1 MNSNPEDT
9 LPREGRRRRVVVSAL
24 VLAALAALTIA
35 FSSPLF
41 AVLGFEFSALMALA
55 LSFVCGIAAIRSSS
69 MEWTKGTEWTRVR
82 AVIFESVALAF
93 VPLVI
98 SVASLSF
105 LHNCSFWDGLLF
117 YFEIAV
123 PSAIFG
129 GLFGLGFRMLVRNRG
144 WAVFSFIAFWVVTL
158 FLSLLPGYTNP
169 QLFAYGWQYGF
180 FPGFVWDEAM
190 ELSNAYLFARIE
202 AVFWVALLFGI
213 AKTIILK
220 KNGTKLT
227 HWTHWAITGVPL
239 LGTIVLFLLQDQL
252 GITSSHAAVQALLSQ
267 EAQPA
272 PNCTIYY
279 APGSLT
285 DEELDKIE
293 WNVRWYLHD
302 IEQRFLLSPEH
313 PSIRIYIYPSNDAM
327 FRLVGTRVA
336 SIAKPWLG
344 EVEIAKGNLQNLK
357 HELTHVML
365 REKGVFPFYASW
377 STGVTEGPAMSVQP
391 KYDGIYTL
399 DEHAARILQLHY
411 ASGVRQIMS
420 FSGFAANAS
429 EKSYVLAGSFSRY
442 LLSTYGPEKFDR
454 VYASLDWQKEY
465 GKPLDSLQ
473 AEWKRW
479 LTPLITPMDAGDS
492 AHFRYYYDRSSII
505 FNPCLRRIG
514 KLDRNAADAYR
525 EERWTD
531 AARLYRSAIAEG
543 GGIEPLVGLSDA
555 LLRLHQPA
563 AALAALD
570 TTRNPII
577 QKERIVLAPRQADL
591 CAMLGDTLAA
601 DRLYARA
608 LDAKL
613 SSGTFLIAYAHRVML
628 HSAVQ
633 SEWIKRLN
641 EEYIPDTDRSQ
652 EFASFLQVW
661 SVHQPRPG
669 FDRADLAL
677 RYIYSLLLEGKG
689 ELSGASQTDPF
700 GEPGGTPK
708 VLNAASLNEND
719 SLAISFMALHFANLQ
734 SDDSHCQYDLSIA
747 TNFCPSKYSR
757 AVEEEARELNAEWE
771 FQDRGTSPSRGS
783 TRP

>member
-1 MNSNPEDT
+1 MA
-9 LPREGRRRRVVVSAL
+9 VYAL
-24 VLAALAALTIA
+24 VLAVLAALTIV

-41 AVLGFEFSALMALA
+41 AVLGFEYSALTALA
-55 LSFVCGIAAIRSSS
+55 LSFVCGIAAIGGS
-69 MEWTKGTEWTRVR
+69 WTEWAEWARVR
-82 AVIFESVALAF
+82 TVIFESAGLAF
-93 VPLVI
+93 VPLAV
-98 SVASLSF
+98 SVASLPF

-123 PSAIFG
+123 PSAVLG

-190 ELSNAYLFARIE
+190 ELSNAYVFARLQDVI
-202 AVFWVALLFGI
+202 WVAFFLSLS
-213 AKTIILK
+213 ALVSKP
-220 KNGTKLT
+220 KNGTNRT
-227 HWTHWAITGVPL
+227 HRTYMSLVGAL
-239 LGTIVLFLLQDQL
+239 LVCAFVLFALHDQL

-267 EAQPA
+267 QAEPA
-272 PNCTIYY
+272 DSCTIYY

-285 DEELDKIE
+285 NEELDKFE
-293 WNVRWYLHD
+293 ENVRWYLHD
-302 IEQRFLLSPEH
+302 IERRFKLSEKH
-313 PSIRIYIYPSNDAM
+313 PPIRIYIYPSSDAM

-344 EVEIAKGNLQNLK
+344 EVEIAKGNLENLK

-399 DEHAARILQLHY
+399 DEHAARILQLQY

-429 EKSYVLAGSFSRY
+429 EKSYVLAGSFSRF

-514 KLDRNAADAYR
+514 KLDRTADDAYR
-525 EERWTD
+525 EERWND

-543 GGIEPLVGLSDA
+543 GGIEPLIGLSNA
-555 LLRLHQPA
+555 LLQLHQPR

-591 CAMLGDTLAA
+591 RAMLGDTLHA
-601 DRLYARA
+601 DSLYARS

-613 SSGTFLIAYAHRVML
+613 SSGTFLIAYAHRMLL

-633 SEWIKRLN
+633 SEWIKRLS
-641 EEYIPDTDRSQ
+641 EEYMPDTDRSQ
-652 EFASFLQVW
+652 QFVAFLEVW
-661 SVHQPRPG
+661 RVHQPQPG

-700 GEPGGTPK
+700 GEQGGTPM
-708 VLNAASLNEND
+708 VLNAANLNGND
-719 SLAISFMALHFANLQ
+719 SLAIALMALHFANLQ
-734 SDDSHCQYDLSIA
+734 PEESHCRYDLSIA
-747 TNFCPSKYSR
+747 TNFCPPQYSR
-757 AVEEEARELNAEWE
+757 AVEEQARELNAKWE
-771 FQDRGTSPSRGS
+771 FQERGT